1 MQEEKENK
9 SKFGFNQLIAAI
21 CFSIISYVGIT
32 FFSCNFMLPGS
43 INSASSLGILK
54 NPPQLDCKESERKGY
69 ETLLAVLTTII
80 ALKTNL
86 KE

>member
-1 MQEEKENK
+1 MQEEKQ
-9 SKFGFNQLIAAI
+9 KFGFNQLIAVI
-21 CFSIISYVGIT
+21 CFSIIGYIGIT
-32 FFSCNFMLPGS
+32 FLSCNFMIPGS
-43 INSASSLGILK
+43 INVANTLGKLK

>member
-9 SKFGFNQLIAAI
+9 PRFGFNQLIAAI
-21 CFSIISYVGIT
+21 CFSIVGYVGIT
-32 FFSCNFMLPGS
+32 FLSCNFMIPGS
-43 INSASSLGILK
+43 INVANSLGRLK